1 MDTSGYEPAT
11 TTRPETDVIADEKD
25 RATLEELKHLWLTD
39 DDFTTADFHAIR
51 AVVLKR
57 VKERQRP
64 A

>member
-11 TTRPETDVIADEKD
+11 TTRPEADVIADEKD

-39 DDFTTADFHAIR
+39 DDFHAIR

-64 A
+64 V